1 MTSGKDCSW
10 SLDSRAGRDAFM
22 RSTTCCGSIDSPYT
36 AASGCYTLSLPLSST
51 GVNTALAVLD
61 KYVEEGSRSGPRGTH
76 GQYLDPLPSGTP
88 RGR

>member
-36 AASGCYTLSLPLSST
+36 AASGCYTLSLTLSST
-51 GVNTALAVLD
+51 GVNTALAVLE
-61 KYVEEGSRSGPRGTH
+61 KYERRVRAADRGAHMDSISTRSRRGPLG
-76 GQYLDPLPSGTP
+76 
-88 RGR
+88 